1 MLFTGL
7 GVAWHEELAVDFHVI
22 GSVEDNLLRGD
33 ELVGGEISG
42 RGRHGRGRTIRTE
55 RSSEHL
61 GRMLGIGTQVRGT
74 AAIGENYRTPLDP
87 LGARQLAGATYRRID

>member
-22 GSVEDNLLRGD
+22 GGVEDNLLRGD
-33 ELVGGEISG
+33 ELVGGETSG
-42 RGRHGRGRTIRTE
+42 RSRHGRGRTIRTE

-61 GRMLGIGTQVRGT
+61 NRMLGIGTQVGT
-74 AAIGENYRTPLDP
+74 AAAIGQNYRAPLDP
-87 LGARQLAGATYRRID
+87 LRARQLAGATYRHID